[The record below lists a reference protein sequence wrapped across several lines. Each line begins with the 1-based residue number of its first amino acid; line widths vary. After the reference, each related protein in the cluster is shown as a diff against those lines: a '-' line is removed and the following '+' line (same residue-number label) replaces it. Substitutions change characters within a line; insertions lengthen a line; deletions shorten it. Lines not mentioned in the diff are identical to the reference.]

1 LGKIV
6 LIVLV
11 FVAVYFIVRGYARS
25 LTGRVERRPPR
36 PDEDMVRC
44 RHCGVH
50 LPRGESVI
58 SGDAFFC
65 SEEHRKLDVR

>member
-1 LGKIV
+1 LGKV
-6 LIVLV
+6 LLIVLV
-11 FVAVYFIVRGYARS
+11 LVAVYFIVRGYART
-25 LTGRVERRPPR
+25 LTGKVTRRPPK

-50 LPRGESVI
+50 LPRGESVG
-58 SGDAFFC
+58 SGKDFFC